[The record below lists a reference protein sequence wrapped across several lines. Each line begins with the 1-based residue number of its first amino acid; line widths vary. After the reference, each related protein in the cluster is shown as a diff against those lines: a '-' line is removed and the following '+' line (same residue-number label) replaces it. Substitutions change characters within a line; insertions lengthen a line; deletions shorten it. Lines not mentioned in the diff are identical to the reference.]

1 MRLID
6 ADKLCEEFKRRQTAA
21 LNWKEQA
28 IMNDDLEIEIR
39 ADAVLGFLSEVKL
52 TIDKAPTVELFCSY
66 LSDGEVRQPC
76 VEAPCKHERPTGEW
90 LEDSGNIACSN
101 CHTIWLY
108 RRTNYCPNCG
118 ADMRGAEE

>member
-6 ADKLCEEFKRRQTAA
+6 ADKLCEEFKSRQNAA

-52 TIDKAPTVELFCSY
+52 TIDNAPTVELQKFLTPQVKVIGGRHNGKLKEQLILTYQKGWNDCIDAIIDNLGCGGSI
-66 LSDGEVRQPC
+66 SDDRYKE
-76 VEAPCKHERPTGEW
+76 EAAT
-90 LEDSGNIACSN
+90 D
-101 CHTIWLY
+101 
-108 RRTNYCPNCG
+108 
-118 ADMRGAEE
+118 EEEA